1 MANEKAIWDRLY
13 ASIQNPY
20 GVAGVMGNFQAESAM
35 RANNLQDSYQTLF
48 GVNDE
53 QYTAAVDDGSYQNFV
68 HDSAGYGLYQATFWS
83 IKQHLLNYARTTG
96 KSVGDWAMQVDQFV
110 DLLKSEYDGVWQTLL
125 TATSVRQASDAV
137 LLKFERPADQSE
149 RAQVYRAS
157 QGQRF
162 FDEFVREPELP
173 NTTLVGETMTVSV
186 DLPVLKRGD
195 ISNTVMNA
203 QALLIQHGYFCGGR
217 VIAGRENPDGDF
229 GPNTEKAVKSFQNLR
244 KLEPDG
250 KICARTW
257 TVLLTE

>member
-35 RANNLQDSYQTLF
+35 RANNL
-48 GVNDE
+48 
-53 QYTAAVDDGSYQNFV
+53 
-68 HDSAGYGLYQATFWS
+68 SAGYGLYQATFWS

-186 DLPVLKRGD
+186 DLPVLLMQMIQILFPYHYTGGSGRLQPERRFLV
-195 ISNTVMNA
+195 IHVRILNTYAHSQDDKVLELSEKMA
-203 QALLIQHGYFCGGR
+203 EILI
-217 VIAGRENPDGDF
+217 
-229 GPNTEKAVKSFQNLR
+229 
-244 KLEPDG
+244 
-250 KICARTW
+250 
-257 TVLLTE
+257 

>member
-35 RANNLQDSYQTLF
+35 RSNNLQDSYQTLF
-48 GVNDE
+48 GMNDE
-53 QYTAAVDDGSYQNFV
+53 QYTEAVDNGSYQNFV
-68 HDSAGYGLYQATFWS
+68 RDSAGYGLYQATFWS
-83 IKQHLLNYARTTG
+83 IKQHLLNYARATG

-110 DLLKSEYDGVWQTLL
+110 DLLKSEYNGVWQTLL
-125 TATSVRQASDAV
+125 TATTVRQASDAV
-137 LLKFERPADQSE
+137 LFKFERPADQSE
-149 RAQVYRAS
+149 KAQVYRAS

>member
-35 RANNLQDSYQTLF
+35 RANNLQDSYQTLL
-48 GVNDE
+48 GMNDA
-53 QYTAAVDDGSYQNFV
+53 QYTAAVDNGFYQNFV

-83 IKQHLLNYARTTG
+83 IKQHLLNYARATG

-110 DLLKSEYDGVWQTLL
+110 DLLKSEYNGVWQTLL
-125 TATSVRQASDAV
+125 TATTVRQASDAV
-137 LLKFERPADQSE
+137 LFKFERPADQSE
-149 RAQVYRAS
+149 KAQVYRAS